1 MLHTY
6 RSRQFHRTLNGE
18 NPSSSFRDMSSAKC
32 GLHRYQ
38 IWQVIG
44 PWASPYG
51 ANGQMTLTL
60 HTYRSWQFH
69 RTLNGENLS
78 SGFRD
83 MGSAKCGLH
92 WYQIWQVIGLW
103 ASPPGANGQLAMTLH
118 KFRSRQVH
126 RTSNGVNPSNGFR
139 VMGSARS
146 AARPD
151 RDDNTPPARR
161 AEGQKITSE
170 MPKVPKSHF
179 AYLCTYLMSCDTHDW
194 TCLNYSPEE

>member
-6 RSRQFHRTLNGE
+6 RSRKFHRTLNGE

-78 SGFRD
+78 TGFRD

-146 AARPD
+146 AARP
-151 RDDNTPPARR
+151 PARIVMTIPLQPGGLR
-161 AEGQKITSE
+161 GKKSLQKCQ
-170 MPKVPKSHF
+170 KSQ
-179 AYLCTYLMSCDTHDW
+179 
-194 TCLNYSPEE
+194 SPILFIYAHI